1 MRYFLGLGGN
11 LGDRESFLRRCRD
24 LLKRSAIRILRG
36 SSVYETEPVGPRQQ
50 PWFLNQVVE
59 VETELG
65 PQELLDA
72 VKSIEVEMGRIA
84 GPAGGPRVIDIDILL
99 AGNRILDTGRLQVP
113 HPRLAQRNFVLVPLS
128 EIASEAV
135 HPGLGKTIREL
146 RAECRD
152 KAAYSLFR

>member
-1 MRYFLGLGGN
+1 LGLGGN

-24 LLKRSAIRILRG
+24 LLERSAIRILRG
-36 SSVYETEPVGPRQQ
+36 SSVYETEPIGPRQQ

-72 VKSIEVEMGRIA
+72 VKSIEAEMGRVP

-99 AGNRILDTGRLQVP
+99 AGDRTLDTGRLQVP

-128 EIASEAV
+128 EIAPEAV

-152 KAAYSLFR
+152 TAVYSLFR